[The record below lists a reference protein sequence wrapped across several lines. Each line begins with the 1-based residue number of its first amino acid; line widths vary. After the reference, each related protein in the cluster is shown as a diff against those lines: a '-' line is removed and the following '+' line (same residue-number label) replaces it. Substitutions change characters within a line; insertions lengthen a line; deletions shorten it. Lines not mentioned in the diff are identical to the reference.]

1 MEKKKGYI
9 GDFLSKKY
17 YLYIFGIL
25 VLLGVDYLQIQIPIY
40 LEQLIDGVKYLNE
53 GMDEI
58 VGVIKSI
65 LLLAVGMFVLRFFWR
80 YFIIGTSRKFER
92 YVRSNIFKKLLS
104 LSPAFYDKTKT
115 GDIMARTTND
125 LNATRMMLAQG
136 VIMLTD
142 SIILGSLSIY
152 MMITRVDLRLT
163 LIGIIPLPILAIV
176 ALSYGGTIHKRFE
189 SMQKA
194 FSNLTDTVQ
203 ETIDGMQVVKSYT
216 MENER
221 GNTFFGKCQD
231 YFKKSMRLIK
241 LWGTF
246 LPLIELMSTLGM
258 ALTIWYGGR
267 LVILGEI
274 SLGQFV
280 AFSQYLMMLVWPIM
294 AIGWVVNVIQRGR
307 ASYKRIMWIENQ
319 SSEVMD
325 PNEPKKADLS
335 KEIKVKDLSFTYPGS
350 EKRVLHNINL
360 HINPGQTVAFVGKTG
375 SGKST
380 LAKLL
385 VKMYSVKN
393 NHIYI
398 GDYDINQLR
407 MKEIREQ
414 VAYVPQETFLFSATI
429 TENIGFSV
437 DNYSQEDVEQY
448 AHLAA
453 VHSNIQDFPQ
463 GYKTIVGE
471 RGVTLSGGQKQ
482 RVAIAR
488 ALMKKTPVVILDDCL
503 SAVDTETELRI
514 LDSLNEEI
522 KNRTTIIISH
532 RLKAVSRAD
541 RIFVFDE
548 GKIVESGTHHELLET
563 NGHYSELYNKQL
575 IEEEFKGGDNNG

>member
-221 GNTFFGKCQD
+221 GNTFFEKCQD

-471 RGVTLSGGQKQ
+471 RGVSLSGGQKQ

-532 RLKAVSRAD
+532 RLNAVSRSV
-541 RIFVFDE
+541 I
-548 GKIVESGTHHELLET
+548 ILNCTT
-563 NGHYSELYNKQL
+563 NN
-575 IEEEFKGGDNNG
+575 

>member
-221 GNTFFGKCQD
+221 GNTFFEKCQD

-471 RGVTLSGGQKQ
+471 RGVSLSGGQKQ

>member
-1 MEKKKGYI
+1 MQKKRGYI
-9 GDFLSKKY
+9 ADFLSKKY
-17 YLYIFGIL
+17 YLYIMGVI
-25 VLLGVDYLQIQIPIY
+25 VLLGVDYLQIQIPMY
-40 LEQLIDGVKYLNE
+40 LERLIDNVKYLNG

-58 VGVIKSI
+58 VSVIQVI
-65 LLLAVGMFVLRFFWR
+65 ILLAVGMFILRFLWR
-80 YFIIGTSRKFER
+80 FFIIGTSRQFER
-92 YVRSNIFKKLLS
+92 YVRGRIFKKLLS
-104 LSPAFYDKTKT
+104 LSPAFYDKMKT

-142 SIILGSLSIY
+142 SIILGGLSIY

-163 LIGIIPLPILAIV
+163 LIGILPLPILAIV
-176 ALSYGGTIHKRFE
+176 AISYGGTIHKRFE
-189 SMQKA
+189 AMQKS

-203 ETIDGMQVVKSYT
+203 ECIDGMQVLKSYT

-221 GNTFFGKCQD
+221 SKTFFGKCKD
-231 YFKKSMRLIK
+231 YYKKSMKLIRM
-241 LWGTF
+241 WGTF
-246 LPLIELMSTLGM
+246 FPLIELMASLGM

-267 LVILGEI
+267 LVIIGEI

-280 AFSQYLMMLVWPIM
+280 AFTQYLMMLVWPMI

-307 ASYKRIMWIENQ
+307 ASYKRIMWIEEQ
-319 SSEVMD
+319 TSEVR
-325 PNEPKKADLS
+325 EPKKPEKADLS
-335 KEIKVKDLSFTYPGS
+335 EEIRINDLSFVYPGS
-350 EKRVLHNINL
+350 EKTVLHHLNMNIK
-360 HINPGQTVAFVGKTG
+360 PGQTVAFVGKTG

-380 LAKLL
+380 LAKLI
-385 VKMYSVKN
+385 VKMYSVDN
-393 NHIYI
+393 ENIQIGNH
-398 GDYDINQLR
+398 DINKLS

-414 VAYVPQETFLFSATI
+414 VTYVPQETFLFSASI

-437 DNYSQEDVEQY
+437 DDYSQADVEQY

-463 GYKTIVGE
+463 GYGTIVGE

-503 SAVDTETELRI
+503 SAVDTETEMKI

-532 RLKAVSRAD
+532 RLKAVSKAD
-541 RIFVFDE
+541 NIFVFDN
-548 GKIVESGTHHELLET
+548 GKIVENGNHTELLDK
-563 NGHYSELYNKQL
+563 NGIYSELYNKQL
-575 IEEEFKGGDNNG
+575 IEEELRGEE

>member
-221 GNTFFGKCQD
+221 GNTFFEKCQD

>member
-221 GNTFFGKCQD
+221 GNTFFEKCQD

-471 RGVTLSGGQKQ
+471 RGVSLSGGQKQ

-575 IEEEFKGGDNNG
+575 IE

>member
-1 MEKKKGYI
+1 
-9 GDFLSKKY
+9 
-17 YLYIFGIL
+17 
-25 VLLGVDYLQIQIPIY
+25 
-40 LEQLIDGVKYLNE
+40 
-53 GMDEI
+53 MDEI

-221 GNTFFGKCQD
+221 GNTFFEKCQD

-471 RGVTLSGGQKQ
+471 RGVSLSGGQKQ